1 MESRVLFVVG
11 TAIASRNLFTQQVAD
26 HLAQFQTWNLREIKN
41 HSGLVP
47 RFAEL
52 TQLQTFAKQKA
63 ILAKQKYFKRM

>member
-11 TAIASRNLFTQQVAD
+11 QRSPEQVAD
-26 HLAQFQTWNLREIKN
+26 HLAQFQTWNLREIKITRV
-41 HSGLVP
+41 LVP